1 MSEKENEDMVIWKQ
15 KAIERRIEI
24 KELNKRRKELYLSRE
39 NWKSK
44 YITEKHKILSHSVCK
59 IITIMLLHALSFG
72 SAVKL
77 CSEQVCGTLSRE

>member
-39 NWKSK
+39 SWKSK
-44 YITEKHKILSHSVCK
+44 YITEKQRADIFEKQLSAIKKKLNEIL
-59 IITIMLLHALSFG
+59 AN
-72 SAVKL
+72 
-77 CSEQVCGTLSRE
+77 

>member
-44 YITEKHKILSHSVCK
+44 YLTEKQRADIFEKQLGAIKKKLNEIL
-59 IITIMLLHALSFG
+59 A
-72 SAVKL
+72 
-77 CSEQVCGTLSRE
+77 E